1 MPSCTSWSHGRE
13 DDYDIACFI
22 SLGQYHSSAD
32 YLDRQR
38 PFVHCYSLPLPGPT
52 KRAHLSAGESDDLVF
67 EVPCSPACSYPQ
79 SPPIIGAMRS
89 VDDSQTR
96 PVFNRWLRGVIFL
109 DSSLAFLAKLVFR
122 KSGEDIGLAY
132 VCFRDCGEE
141 IRAGKS
147 SCL

>member
-1 MPSCTSWSHGRE
+1 
-13 DDYDIACFI
+13 
-22 SLGQYHSSAD
+22 
-32 YLDRQR
+32 
-38 PFVHCYSLPLPGPT
+38 
-52 KRAHLSAGESDDLVF
+52 
-67 EVPCSPACSYPQ
+67 
-79 SPPIIGAMRS
+79 MRS

-109 DSSLAFLAKLVFR
+109 DNSLAFLAKLVFR

-132 VCFRDCGEE
+132 VCFRDRGEE